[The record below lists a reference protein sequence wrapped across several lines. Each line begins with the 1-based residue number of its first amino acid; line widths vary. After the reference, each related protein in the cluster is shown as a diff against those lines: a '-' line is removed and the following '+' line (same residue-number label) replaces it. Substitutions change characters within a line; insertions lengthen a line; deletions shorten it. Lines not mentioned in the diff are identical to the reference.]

1 MKKIQIILLLLV
13 ICLMVSAQ
21 NTGNDAA
28 SIRAQMSTIRKTT
41 NWSDPA
47 AAKAANAKIQELAA
61 KLTSAL
67 RQGKPQTL
75 PTGFEVIN
83 AEEAAKIQQ
92 ENDDYSNKLWNQMM
106 KIVGEGEN
114 GKWDLAEP
122 LREEIVQEYKDDE
135 SLTVLSP
142 EFLEEMTYLCINM
155 SMPGVQMVID
165 QMENYKSIKT
175 LVITG
180 GKNGV
185 PVDLES
191 LISKAAHYPLQH
203 LYIINFRNFVTKIPK
218 SVANFQELTSLMLYN
233 NHISQLSPELNSLV
247 SLKKFCVDMNPLVSV
262 MPTINNLN
270 ALDTLG
276 IAKTQITEAEIN
288 RINLELPNCK
298 ILLK

>member
-1 MKKIQIILLLLV
+1 MKQIQILFLFLV
-13 ICLMVSAQ
+13 ICMMVSAQ

-47 AAKAANAKIQELAA
+47 AAKEANAKIQELSA

-67 RQGKPQTL
+67 RQGKPQIL
-75 PTGFEVIN
+75 PPGSEDIKP
-83 AEEAAKIQQ
+83 EEAAKIQQ

-106 KIVGEGEN
+106 KIVQEGGQ

-122 LREEIVQEYKDDE
+122 LREEIAAEYKEDE
-135 SLTVLSP
+135 SLKVVSP

-165 QMENYKSIKT
+165 QMENYKSIKI
-175 LVITG
+175 LLITG

-191 LISKAAHYPLQH
+191 IISKAANYPLQC

-218 SVANFQELTSLMLYN
+218 SVANFPKLTSLMLYN
-233 NHISQLSPELNSLV
+233 NQISQLPPELSSLN
-247 SLKKFCVDMNPLVSV
+247 SLKKFCVDINPLVSLT
-262 MPTINNLN
+262 PAINNMN

-288 RINLELPNCK
+288 RIKTELPNCK